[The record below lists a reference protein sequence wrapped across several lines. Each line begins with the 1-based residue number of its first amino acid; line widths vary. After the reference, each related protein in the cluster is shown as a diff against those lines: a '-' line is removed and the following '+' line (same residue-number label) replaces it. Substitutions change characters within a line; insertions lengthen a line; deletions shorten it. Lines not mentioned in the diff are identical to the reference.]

1 VPGSNNV
8 AAFVTSVSDKRNIGR
23 PGVAVE
29 GGTASPTEQRR
40 QRLSSLLVAL
50 GLAVFLG
57 AGIVTLPHYGLTW
70 DEALGDLFFG
80 QRYFL
85 YFTSLNSEYLDFE
98 RGDLAINPG
107 PLNLYASSFRSV
119 PWEVPPLAGTL
130 SAMTME
136 IVGNRLGWLD
146 PIDAFHLMGILLV
159 AVLLLVL
166 YRFAATHLGRL
177 SALLAVLILASY
189 PRFWGDMHNNPKDIP
204 QAVFFSLTVMAFCA
218 WYQWPS
224 VRGALF
230 TGMLGGA
237 AMAVK
242 LNALFIPPI
251 LVLGLWPW
259 QLSWRPGAL
268 ALQHLHR
275 SFRHYLV
282 MIVAA
287 VGFYVGAWPYLYAD
301 PIGRTYRHVAYIF
314 SQGHRRGGTAWSWDP
329 VVQAVTTMP
338 EAVLLL
344 LCIGIA
350 LAILH
355 LRRRSSQ
362 SPILRLLLIW
372 AALPIV
378 RASVPGAV
386 NFDGIRHFVEFVPA
400 VALLAG
406 YGGASLIQVAG
417 PHLTRGAIAALA
429 LLGVM
434 VWNIGGGLIRYHP
447 YEPLYYNSL
456 VGGLAGAR
464 MKYGFPEATDYWAS
478 SYRHGAAW
486 LNANAPEGAF
496 LYVPVA
502 PWVVTVAAPIWLRT
516 DIRVIPRHD
525 LVPRLSSG
533 RAVYVMFIT
542 RRGWYDAIATYSER
556 ELKPV
561 HQVVVDGL
569 PVMKIY
575 RLGVVSRLT

>member
-1 VPGSNNV
+1 M
-8 AAFVTSVSDKRNIGR
+8 TSVSHKRNIGR

-40 QRLSSLLVAL
+40 QRLSSLLVAV

-57 AGIVTLPHYGLTW
+57 AGIATLPHYGLTW
-70 DEALGDLFFG
+70 DEALGNLFFG
-80 QRYFL
+80 QRYFY
-85 YFTSLNSEYLDFE
+85 YFTSLNREYLDFE
-98 RGDLAINPG
+98 KADLAIHQR
-107 PLNLYASSFRSV
+107 PLNLYASPFRAQ
-119 PWEVPPLAGTL
+119 PWEFPPLADTL
-130 SAMTME
+130 SAATME
-136 IVGNRLGWLD
+136 VFGYRLGWLD
-146 PIDAFHLMGILLV
+146 PIDAFHMMKVVLV
-159 AVLLLVL
+159 GLLLWVL
-166 YRFAATHLGRL
+166 YRFAAPRLGRL
-177 SALLAVLILASY
+177 TALLAVLVLASY

-204 QAVFFSLTVMAFCA
+204 QAVFFSLTVLAFCA
-218 WYQWPS
+218 WYQKPS
-224 VRGALF
+224 VRQALLVGF
-230 TGMLGGA
+230 LGGA

-242 LNALFIPPI
+242 LNALFIPP
-251 LVLGLWPW
+251 LLALGLWPW
-259 QLSWRPGAL
+259 QLSWRPWIL
-268 ALQHLHR
+268 VVQHLRREIH
-275 SFRHYLV
+275 HYVL
-282 MIVAA
+282 MAGSA
-287 VGFYVGAWPYLYAD
+287 VVLYIAVWPYLYAD
-301 PIGRTYRHVAYIF
+301 PIRRAYRHFAVIV
-314 SQGHRRGGTAWSWDP
+314 SQGGRQWTTAWSWDP
-329 VVQAVTTMP
+329 IVQTITAMP
-338 EAVLLL
+338 EVVLVLVV
-344 LCIGIA
+344 IGV
-350 LAILH
+350 LFAILH
-355 LRRRSSQ
+355 LRSRSSQ

-378 RASVPGAV
+378 RASIPGAV

-406 YGGASLIQVAG
+406 YGGASLIQLAG
-417 PHLTRGAIAALA
+417 PHLRRRAIAALA

-456 VGGLAGAR
+456 VGGLTGAR

-516 DIRVIPRHD
+516 DIRVIHRHD
-525 LVPRLSSG
+525 LVPRLSSE

-561 HQVVVDGL
+561 HQVDVDGL
-569 PVMKIY
+569 PIMKIY
-575 RLGVVSRLT
+575 RLGGVSRLT